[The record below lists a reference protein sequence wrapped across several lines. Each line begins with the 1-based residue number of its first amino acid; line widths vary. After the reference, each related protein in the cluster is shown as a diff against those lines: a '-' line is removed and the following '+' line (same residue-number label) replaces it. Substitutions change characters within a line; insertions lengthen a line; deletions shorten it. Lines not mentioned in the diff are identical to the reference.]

1 MEEFF
6 YNNTMHS
13 PMQQTLFFA
22 NHGLYP
28 KFDIQ
33 GINNVVNPTIEDQA
47 MWLLNIWTQL
57 VSNLE
62 EAQRQYRENVNEH
75 YKD

>member
-47 MWLLNIWTQL
+47 MWLLNI
-57 VSNLE
+57 
-62 EAQRQYRENVNEH
+62 
-75 YKD
+75 